1 MISLKMTGQDQKTE
15 LKKTNIDFTSQYKKN
30 AIISYA
36 GAGLFM
42 TGFFMHDWYSQMTI
56 TDVTEIKK
64 EPLLNQDNISTGLM
78 WIGAGTIVYGFLNYL
93 SISHKYKKQKI
104 AFISNEYGIGLAY
117 KF

>member
-1 MISLKMTGQDQKTE
+1 MTGQDQKTE
-15 LKKTNIDFTSQYKKN
+15 PKKTSTDFTYQYKKN
-30 AIISYA
+30 AIISYT

-42 TGFFMHDWYSQMTI
+42 TGFFMHDWYSQMRI
-56 TDVTEIKK
+56 TGVPEIKK

-78 WIGAGTIVYGFLNYL
+78 WIGTGTIVYGFFNYL
-93 SISHKYKKQKI
+93 SINHKFKKEKI